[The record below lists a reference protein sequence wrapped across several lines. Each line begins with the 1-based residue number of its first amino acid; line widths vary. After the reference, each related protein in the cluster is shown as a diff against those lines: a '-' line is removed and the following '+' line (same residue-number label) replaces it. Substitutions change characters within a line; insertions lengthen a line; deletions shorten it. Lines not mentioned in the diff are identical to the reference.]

1 MFNVSFSVDG
11 YNMNEIIFQQV
22 EDNMNEEYFN
32 KQKYVLEV
40 NDLDKKN
47 NICK

>member
-1 MFNVSFSVDG
+1 VDG

-32 KQKYVLEV
+32 K
-40 NDLDKKN
+40 
-47 NICK
+47 